1 MAAGRKP
8 NDPNK
13 IRDHGQGSLFWH
25 EKRKVWTA
33 SFSYTDPADGV
44 RRYRRKSGKTK
55 GPLNDWL
62 DEMKNAKKAGKSLDP
77 KSATIK
83 EWMPIWLGEYKK
95 NIRPT
100 TRASYADNIQR
111 IIVPEI
117 GSLKI
122 REVTPLDI
130 QSFISRIE
138 KKYSPRGVQYARG
151 ILSQSLKDAEED
163 GLIDR
168 NPVRGKK
175 TKGPRVPKAEI
186 FAPEQA
192 DVQRFLES
200 AKKTYFYHYFL
211 ILASAGCRRGEALG
225 LKWSDVDFDLKDG
238 YGSISIQRGVI
249 YTKET
254 GVDFSEP
261 KTKAGRR
268 RIKLPIDVM
277 DELKIHRLKQKELRL
292 KNADVWQ
299 DQNLV
304 FPVQDGGLQNPDN
317 IENAFFRIM
326 KSAELGEWIDT
337 GREDKDGNKI
347 KRHEAAWR
355 LHDLRHAHASDLFAA
370 GWDAEAVRERLG
382 HENVAITLEIYA
394 HVRAS
399 VQKRMAEGL
408 MGKYILKKIT

>member
-1 MAAGRKP
+1 MAGRKEK
-8 NDPNK
+8 DEGK
-13 IRDHGQGSLFWH
+13 RRDYNQGSLFWD
-25 EKRKVWTA
+25 EARERWCA
-33 SFSYTDPADGV
+33 SFSYADPATGN
-44 RRYRRKSGKTK
+44 RKYRRKFGKNK

-62 DEMKNAKKAGKSLDP
+62 DEMKSMKKAGKSLDP

-83 EWMPIWLGEYKK
+83 EWLPVWLSEYKK
-95 NIRPT
+95 SIRPT
-100 TRASYADNIQR
+100 TRASYSDIIQR

-117 GSLKI
+117 GALKI
-122 REVTPLDI
+122 RETTPLDI
-130 QSFISRIE
+130 QAFIGKIE

-175 TKGPRVPKAEI
+175 TKGPRVPKPEI
-186 FAPEQA
+186 FAPEQV
-192 DVQRFLES
+192 DIQRFLEA

-211 ILASAGCRRGEALG
+211 ILASTGCRKGEALG
-225 LKWSDVDFDLKDG
+225 LKWTDIDFDTVDG

-254 GVDFSEP
+254 GVAFSEP
-261 KTKAGRR
+261 KTKSGKR
-268 RIKLPIDVM
+268 RIKMPIDVIG
-277 DELKIHRLKQKELRL
+277 ELKAHRLKQKELRL
-292 KNADVWQ
+292 QNADVWQ
-299 DQNLV
+299 DEKLC
-304 FPVQDGGLQNPDN
+304 FPVQDGSLQNPDN
-317 IENAFFRIM
+317 IANAFYRIM
-326 KSAELGEWIDT
+326 KSAGLGKWVEEE
-337 GREDKDGNKI
+337 GKK
-347 KRHEAAWR
+347 KRFDAAWR

-382 HENVAITLEIYA
+382 HEDVAITLQIYA

-408 MGKYILKKIT
+408 SGKYILGA